1 MTHGYEIVD
10 ENRGSWEMSLVKL
23 MGYNLNLNED
33 EINCFEP

>member
-10 ENRGSWEMSLVKL
+10 ENHGSWEMTLVKL
-23 MGYNLNLNED
+23 MGCNLNLNED